1 MVIHQLFFAISSG
14 LYPFTSFTFTNGTQT
29 GDTGPSTANLLASY
43 NTTANP
49 WLNNASYFTTS
60 SGIQLWTVPK
70 TTSYIIEAAGARGA
84 GTSSTPGYGARMIG
98 TFSLTEGDILKILVG
113 QMGGLN
119 TVAGPCGYFQGGGGG
134 GTFVATNSNT
144 ALIVAGG
151 GGGASAFAS
160 NAALRDGTT
169 STSGN
174 NADGS
179 TTANGGTSGNG
190 GTPSTG
196 GCVSGAAGGGGFT
209 GNGTATGGGTGWGNP
224 GLSFVNGGAGGA
236 PVSIGSTNSGNPA
249 GGFGGGGGASIYSGG
264 GGGGY
269 SGGGGGGL
277 TACACANLAAG
288 GGGGSYNNGTNQT
301 NTGGV
306 NTGHGY
312 VTITAL

>member
-1 MVIHQLFFAISSG
+1 MVIHQLFFYSPPPG
-14 LYPFTSFTFTNGTQT
+14 LYTFTSFTFTNGTQT

-60 SGIQLWTVPK
+60 SGIQLWTVPR
-70 TTSYIIEAAGARGA
+70 TASYIIEAAGARGA
-84 GTSSTPGYGARMIG
+84 GTSSTPGYGAKMIG
-98 TFSLTEGDILKILVG
+98 TFSLTAGDILKILVG
-113 QMGGLN
+113 QMGSLN
-119 TVAGPCGYFQGGGGG
+119 TVSSPCGYFQGGGGG
-134 GTFVATNSNT
+134 GSFVATNSNT
-144 ALIVAGG
+144 PLIVAGG
-151 GGGASAFAS
+151 GGGAAAFVV
-160 NAALRDGTT
+160 NAALRDGNT

-174 NADGS
+174 TADGS

-190 GTPSTG
+190 GNNFAG
-196 GCVSGAAGGGGFT
+196 GCVAGAGPGGGFT
-209 GNGTATGGGTGWGNP
+209 GNGATPAAGYGNP

-236 PVSIGSTNSGNPA
+236 AVGLGNSSGQPA
-249 GGFGGGGGASIYSGG
+249 GGFGGGGGGSLYSGG